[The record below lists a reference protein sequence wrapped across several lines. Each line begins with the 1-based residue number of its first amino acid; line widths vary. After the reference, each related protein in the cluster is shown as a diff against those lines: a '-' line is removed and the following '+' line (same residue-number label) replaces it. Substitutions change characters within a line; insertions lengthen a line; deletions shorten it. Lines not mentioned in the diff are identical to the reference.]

1 MYKRIGEHSGRK
13 LDDVDE
19 GEGDTDV
26 VDASEG
32 ASASE
37 YVASGVSSE
46 IRFFLTFI
54 SSKFKVI
61 LILKFI
67 VKN

>member
-19 GEGDTDV
+19 GEGDTV
-26 VDASEG
+26 VIDASEG

-37 YVASGVSSE
+37 YVASGFCSE
-46 IRFFLTFI
+46 IRFFL
-54 SSKFKVI
+54 
-61 LILKFI
+61 LL
-67 VKN
+67 

>member
-19 GEGDTDV
+19 GDGDTDV

-37 YVASGVSSE
+37 YVASGFCSE
-46 IRFFLTFI
+46 IRFI
-54 SSKFKVI
+54 SSKFKI
-61 LILKFI
+61 IFPYNFI
-67 VKN
+67 ISKN